1 MKEHDKVSHHD
12 IESNQPPQQP
22 PQQQPYGTFQGTL
35 TPTAMR
41 FPQPAPPPGSMD
53 PPPEYFSRGYQS
65 VPGYIVADGRPMR
78 AYERLP
84 CCGIGFGW
92 FLFIIGFFLA
102 GIPWYAA
109 AIILICCRNVD
120 PREKP
125 GYVCC
130 TIASVLAIIATTFG
144 VSRLDD

>member
-1 MKEHDKVSHHD
+1 MGEGKVIHHHH
-12 IESNQPPQQP
+12 ESNQPPQQP
-22 PQQQPYGTFQGTL
+22 PQQPPAYGTFQGI
-35 TPTAMR
+35 
-41 FPQPAPPPGSMD
+41 PQPAPPPGSMD
-53 PPPEYFSRGYQS
+53 PPPEFYSRGYQA
-65 VPGYIVADGRPMR
+65 ITVADGIPMR

-84 CCGIGFGW
+84 CCGLGFGW
-92 FLFIIGFFLA
+92 FLFIIGFLLA